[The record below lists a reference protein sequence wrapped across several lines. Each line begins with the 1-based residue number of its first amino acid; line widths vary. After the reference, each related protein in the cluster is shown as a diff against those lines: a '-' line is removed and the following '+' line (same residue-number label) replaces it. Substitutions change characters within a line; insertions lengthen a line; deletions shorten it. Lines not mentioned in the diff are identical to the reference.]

1 MSKMKDLFIELQN
14 PIDEGYEEWLAEQ
27 EKKDLEHQMAEK
39 MIEDLNEFFSA
50 EADYIINK

>member
-1 MSKMKDLFIELQN
+1 MKDLFIELQN
-14 PIDEGYEEWLAEQ
+14 PIDEGCEEWLAEQ